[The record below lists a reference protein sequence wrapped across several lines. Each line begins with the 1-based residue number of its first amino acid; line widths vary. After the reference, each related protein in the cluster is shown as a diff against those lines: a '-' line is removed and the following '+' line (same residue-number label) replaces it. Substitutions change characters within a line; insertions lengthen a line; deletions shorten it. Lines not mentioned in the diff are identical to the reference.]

1 VEGLGRSQTF
11 AIPNILGR
19 PFVIFLLCS
28 LLAHA
33 LALAILNKHMRAE
46 RMPRRTK
53 PLDLV
58 VVEVAPPA
66 PAAPK
71 VEPVKPRVRVA
82 QLEEP
87 PPQRIRRLQRRQD
100 PPPPNEVAPQPQEQP
115 PLVVGLSLSSTATA
129 GAVALPTGNTLYG
142 APSSTAEDPTKVK
155 PYSAPRYTPFAQVDG
170 RPEILVE
177 VPIPYPEAAKRA
189 AIEGDVVLSI
199 DIDETGKVTGAKVL
213 RGPGYGLNEAARDA
227 IFKWKFKPATK
238 GGLPTATT
246 VPFTYHFILN

>member
-1 VEGLGRSQTF
+1 VETLGRSQTF
-11 AIPNILGR
+11 AVPNILGR

-28 LLAHA
+28 LMAHA
-33 LALAILNKHMRAE
+33 FALAILNKRMRSAE
-46 RMPRRTK
+46 TPRLPK

-58 VVEVAPPA
+58 VVEVAPA
-66 PAAPK
+66 PPK
-71 VEPVKPRVRVA
+71 EDPVKPTVRLA
-82 QLEEP
+82 QPPPVEP
-87 PPQRIRRLQRRQD
+87 PPQRTRRRMRRQD
-100 PPPPNEVAPQPQEQP
+100 PPPPNEVAPQPVEQP

-142 APSSTAEDPTKVK
+142 APSSTAENPANVK
-155 PYSAPRYTPFAQVDG
+155 AYSAPRYTPFAQVDG

-177 VPIPYPEAAKRA
+177 VPIPYPEEAKRA

-199 DIDETGKVTGAKVL
+199 DIDETGGVTAAKVL

-227 IFKWKFKPATK
+227 ILKWKFKPASKNGT
-238 GGLPTATT
+238 PTATT

>member
-1 VEGLGRSQTF
+1 MQSFGRSQTF
-11 AIPNILGR
+11 AVPNILGR

-28 LLAHA
+28 LIAHG
-33 LALAILNKHMRAE
+33 LALAILNHRMRFAAA
-46 RMPRRTK
+46 PRLPK
-53 PLDLV
+53 PLDVV
-58 VVEVAPPA
+58 VVEVAAPP
-66 PAAPK
+66 PKEAPK
-71 VEPVKPRVRVA
+71 VEPVKPVA
-82 QLEEP
+82 LPRPMEP
-87 PPQRIRRLQRRQD
+87 PPQRPKRQARRD

-142 APSSTAEDPTKVK
+142 APSSVAEDPNKVK
-155 PYSAPRYTPFAQVDG
+155 AYSAPRYTPFAQVDG

-177 VPIPYPEAAKRA
+177 VPIPYPEEAKRA

-199 DIDETGKVTGAKVL
+199 DIDETGKVTAAKVL

-238 GGLPTATT
+238 SGTPTATT